1 MMNEGNEMTREQA
14 LMLVA
19 TTEMKPFTKAD
30 WMSYSGCET
39 ENPLIGEFDD
49 FLIVLDGNELEIFPI
64 ASEEPTNADESY
76 KFSLQFS

>member
-1 MMNEGNEMTREQA
+1 MTREQA

-39 ENPLIGEFDD
+39 ENPLIGETDEV
-49 FLIVLDGNELEIFPI
+49 IVDGNEIEILPI
-64 ASEEPTNADESY
+64 EPL
-76 KFSLQFS
+76 FSPDR